1 MQSSPISSRLLDI
14 KPLSRGVAQ
23 NAWCRWPCTATTSTT
38 GIRQGRLLAVGD
50 RLCRVK
56 EDAIML
62 VVHVHVHVKSE
73 RVEAF
78 RQATLD
84 NARNSINE
92 PGIIRFDVIQQND
105 DPTRFVL
112 IEIYRAADDP
122 ARHKQTAH
130 YQTWRD
136 TVAEMM
142 AEPRSSVKYANVFPA
157 DAGWEMPDGKTTTG
171 KTISSTKGTT
181 PTANRGTCPS
191 CPSTGGMDGRFSR
204 RTSSRQLQRKKHH
217 GMVVAV

>member
-1 MQSSPISSRLLDI
+1 
-14 KPLSRGVAQ
+14 
-23 NAWCRWPCTATTSTT
+23 
-38 GIRQGRLLAVGD
+38 
-50 RLCRVK
+50 VK

-171 KTISSTKGTT
+171 KTISSTKEQHQRQIVAPVRRAHRLAGWTAGSRAGQAPANCSGKSTMEWWWQCDANWQLSSRPAIVHSFRADIATT
-181 PTANRGTCPS
+181 PVTA
-191 CPSTGGMDGRFSR
+191 
-204 RTSSRQLQRKKHH
+204 
-217 GMVVAV
+217 